1 MLNLMAL
8 KDEIDALTVKRGIG
22 GESGTSVAD
31 RVLSQLLRS
40 EEHTSE
46 LQSQSNVVCRLLLEK
61 KNTVNKSAQDH
72 HHRLAR
78 SAGIF
83 TGATMVS
90 RILRYGPEHCVAA
103 LFCSGAAAEAFYST
117 LRISH

>member
-46 LQSQSNVVCRLLLEK
+46 LQSQSNIVCRLLLEK
-61 KNTVNKSAQDH
+61 KNTINLTMRAIKSKDIYSRLNRKSTSQWSKTKISTCA
-72 HHRLAR
+72 HRVCA
-78 SAGIF
+78 
-83 TGATMVS
+83 S
-90 RILRYGPEHCVAA
+90 RDIRL
-103 LFCSGAAAEAFYST
+103 T
-117 LRISH
+117 